1 MVIRGTWDGSMGSI
15 CASVRPPPPLP
26 HRPCQYVC
34 LSLSLSPC
42 FYFCLSVCPC
52 LCLCVC
58 LCLSLSQYIKMLQ
71 LSVRVTTLVTSNL
84 LPWMLYNYYMTVDVT
99 LDVAAKPVGSKA
111 GEIEPTWF
119 FPLSTSCSAGTGW

>member
-1 MVIRGTWDGSMGSI
+1 MAAWVQ
-15 CASVRPPPPLP
+15 SVQVFAPPPPPPPPLS
-26 HRPCQYVC
+26 VC
-34 LSLSLSPC
+34 LSVSVSLSVFLFLSVCLSMSLSLCVSLSLS
-42 FYFCLSVCPC
+42 
-52 LCLCVC
+52 
-58 LCLSLSQYIKMLQ
+58 LSLSQYIKMLQ